1 MKEAN
6 EDIRQLIFESKIPK
20 YMIAR
25 EYGCTDST
33 FSKKLRFELSQEEK
47 LEYIT
52 FTSSH
57 TIYYSE
63 VI

>member
-47 LEYIT
+47 EKIKEAIKRLNK
-52 FTSSH
+52 
-57 TIYYSE
+57 
-63 VI
+63 